1 MFLNQLQELI
11 QAVQGPPH
19 PSMWINE
26 KSEQQNSTGQ
36 HHSMTMD
43 MPMMGSDAGGEV
55 GCKAAKEV

>member
-1 MFLNQLQELI
+1 
-11 QAVQGPPH
+11 
-19 PSMWINE
+19 MWINE